1 MFEVCADLPCTS
13 GQDSFSMSSSKSIT
27 SHGHYNSHI
36 ILNSQFAGGISL
48 PMTFT
53 AIQIIIAVITLIVAS
68 NTTFTLAHFCGPAR
82 VSPVCLT
89 V

>member
-53 AIQIIIAVITLIVAS
+53 AIQIIIAVITL
-68 NTTFTLAHFCGPAR
+68 FTLAHFCGPAR
-82 VSPVCLT
+82 VNPVCLT